1 MLDYFK
7 LQQEIAP
14 ELIKVI
20 EKRYGILKNIS
31 RLEPIGRRSLANKLN
46 LSERTVR
53 NHLAFLKEKDFIET
67 TAAGTKITLSGERI
81 LWQLDGYI
89 KELRG
94 TADLERQLEKLLGVD
109 VYIVPSGLNTG
120 QAQEELGRFAADFL
134 KDLISTDDIIAVTG
148 GTTLATVAEM
158 MLPCQEDLDVTVV
171 PGRGGLG
178 EGVEIQANTIGA
190 KISDKLGGEYHL
202 LHIPDNLKEETISKL
217 ITEDSIQGIL
227 ELSKK
232 ADILIHGIGTVEV
245 MAQRRGMTT
254 VKAEQLKLSGAVGEA
269 FGYYFDQAGEIVYST
284 TSVGLKLSELV
295 KIKKVIAIAG
305 GKSKAKAILAVVSA
319 KHQDILIT
327 DEEAARAILELA
339 SKA

>member
-1 MLDYFK
+1 MVDYFK
-7 LQQEIAP
+7 LQQQIAP
-14 ELIKVI
+14 ELIKMI

-31 RLEPIGRRSLANKLN
+31 RLQPIGRRSLANKLN

-53 NHLAFLKEKDFIET
+53 NHLVFLKEKGFIEVT
-67 TAAGTKITLSGERI
+67 TAGTKITFSGERI

-94 TADLERQLEKLLGVD
+94 TTELERQLEQILGID
-109 VYIVPSGLNTG
+109 VYIVPSCLDTG
-120 QAQEELGRFAADFL
+120 QDQEELGRFAADFL
-134 KDLISTDDIIAVTG
+134 KDLISKEDIIAVTG

-158 MLPCQEDLDVTVV
+158 MVPCQEELDVTVV

-202 LHIPDNLKEETISKL
+202 LHIPDNLKEDTISKL
-217 ITEDSIQGIL
+217 VTEDSIQGVL
-227 ELSKK
+227 ELSKQ
-232 ADILIHGIGTVEV
+232 ADVLIHGIGTAEV
-245 MAQRRGMTT
+245 MARRRGMPRA
-254 VKAEQLKLSGAVGEA
+254 KIKQLKSVGAVGEA
-269 FGYYFDQAGEIVYST
+269 FGYYFAQEGKIVCST

-305 GKSKAKAILAVVSA
+305 GKSKAKAILAVISA

-327 DEEAARAILELA
+327 DQEAAKAILEL
-339 SKA
+339 SK